1 MLTPC
6 LGRAKG
12 YSTWHHMEG
21 WSSVHSSEGN
31 YMKLQYFTNLKTLA
45 GDDSHH
51 DSSHSEVT
59 IIGHYNLT
67 RFQGT

>member
-1 MLTPC
+1 
-6 LGRAKG
+6 
-12 YSTWHHMEG
+12 
-21 WSSVHSSEGN
+21 
-31 YMKLQYFTNLKTLA
+31 MKLQYFTNLKTLA

-67 RFQGT
+67 RFQGTRWDMILAGIFIDMCISILRFPFAVG